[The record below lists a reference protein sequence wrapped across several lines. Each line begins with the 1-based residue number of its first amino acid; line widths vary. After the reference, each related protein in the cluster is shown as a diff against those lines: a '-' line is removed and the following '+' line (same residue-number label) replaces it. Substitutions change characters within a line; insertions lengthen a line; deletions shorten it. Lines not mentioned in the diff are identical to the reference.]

1 MRYYGPGQYQFF
13 GIGRG
18 RVKGHSPRA
27 TYLPLAVLLSA
38 LLFAVVP
45 PRAQATGQ
53 LTVST
58 SVVNFGN
65 VAVGQTQ
72 ILQITLKNSGN
83 AALVLSGHLL
93 RGIGFHSNGIGY
105 PTTLGAGVEI
115 PLNITFAPPNA
126 RSWSGTLQFFTS
138 GANGTV
144 QITLQGAGVAS
155 AAAGYLSASP
165 LMAEFQN
172 VAVGTN
178 NTQIIQLTNTGS
190 ALLTIS
196 NVTTSGSGFSVSG
209 LTTPLSIAAGA
220 TAQFTVGFLPQSV
233 GSSSGSLALTSTAS
247 DSQMAIVLSGT
258 SVGTSRMLTV
268 SPASL
273 AFGNVAV
280 NGSAVQQFTLTNQGN
295 SNISISGGSVSG
307 TGLSAAGLAAETIA
321 PGQTAVVTAEFA
333 PKTTGSISGGIN
345 ILSNAS
351 NGASITVP
359 VTGTGVVATRV
370 VKLQWQPSSSTGVIG
385 YYVYR
390 STVSG
395 GPYTKVV
402 ASLVAATSYSDSNV
416 TSGMAYYYVVTAV
429 AADGNESSFS
439 SQVEASVP

>member
-1 MRYYGPGQYQFF
+1 MKYYGPWQYRFF
-13 GIGRG
+13 AGRG
-18 RVKGHSPRA
+18 RVKRHSPRA
-27 TYLPLAVLLSA
+27 IYLPLAVLLNA

-72 ILQITLKNSGN
+72 ILQIMLKNSGN

-93 RGIGFHSNGIGY
+93 VGPGFHSNGIGY
-105 PTTLGAGVEI
+105 PTTLGAGAEI
-115 PLNITFAPPNA
+115 PLNITFAPPTA
-126 RSWSGTLQFFTS
+126 RSWSGTLQFFTN
-138 GANGTV
+138 GANSTV
-144 QITLQGAGVAS
+144 QITLEGAGVAS
-155 AAAGYLSASP
+155 TAAGYLSATP
-165 LMAEFQN
+165 LIAEFQN
-172 VAVGTN
+172 VAVGTH

-190 ALLTIS
+190 APLTIS
-196 NVTTSGSGFSVSG
+196 NVTTTGSGFSVSG
-209 LTTPLSIAAGA
+209 LTTPLSMAAGA

-247 DSQMAIVLSGT
+247 DSQMAVVLSGT

-268 SPASL
+268 SPASI
-273 AFGNVAV
+273 AFGNVAL
-280 NGSAVQQFTLTNQGN
+280 NGSAVQQFTLKNEGN
-295 SNISISGGSVSG
+295 SNISISGDSISG
-307 TGLSAAGLAAETIA
+307 TGLSAAGLAAETLA
-321 PGQTAVVTAEFA
+321 PGQTAVVTAEFS
-333 PKTTGSISGGIN
+333 PKTTGSITGGIN

-351 NGASITVP
+351 NGASIAVP

-370 VKLQWQPSSSTGVIG
+370 VKLQWQPSTSTGVVG

-395 GPYTKVV
+395 GPYTKV
-402 ASLVAATSYSDSNV
+402 ASSLTTGTSYSDSNV
-416 TSGMAYYYVVTAV
+416 ASGTAYYYVVTAV
-429 AADGNESSFS
+429 AGGGNESSYS
-439 SQVEASVP
+439 TQVEVSVP